1 MILVDT
7 SGLVAAMFED
17 QKYHEEC
24 ARVLREDDGP
34 LILSPFVF
42 AEATAIIRRLAGA
55 AAAKTFL
62 EDVDRGAY
70 SLATFDTPRDLVAR
84 HELGLATASLFPL
97 AERYNCR
104 KILSLRRD
112 VFPKRFRVLPL

>member
-7 SGLVAAMFED
+7 SGLIAAMFED
-17 QKYHEEC
+17 QNHHEEC
-24 ARVLREDDGP
+24 ARILREDEGP

-42 AEATAIIRRLAGA
+42 AEADGVIRRLAGA

-70 SLATFDTPRDLVAR
+70 SLATFDTPGDLVAR
-84 HELGLATASLFPL
+84 HDLGLATGSLFSL

-104 KILSLRRD
+104 KVLSLRRG